1 MTGSGLL
8 KADLHVHS
16 YHSGYAKHLPF
27 FHSRECYSTPEEIY
41 RRAKARG
48 MDLVT
53 ITDHNTIAG
62 CLELLERRPDAA
74 DIIIGEEIECR
85 FPNVPIVVHVGAL
98 GVNERIHREVQS
110 LRGDIHA
117 AVGYL
122 KEEGVAV
129 IVNHLFHF
137 FRGQIPLRSYV
148 ENLLPLFPA
157 VEVLNGMMLRRQS
170 ELISRILAAYEERGY
185 CFGRVA
191 GSDAHI
197 LSRIGQTYTV
207 VPGHDRRD
215 FLDNL
220 RLGRAI
226 GRSGRAAT
234 LAGEIYGVVFN
245 YWGSLLGLRR
255 DDLDWSRRFLG
266 IGLSA
271 LSLPFQLAPLV
282 VAIRGK
288 VAESARMGE
297 WEREWASEDSAT
309 DEDEGTTEGSP
320 IRREWA
326 SE

>member
-1 MTGSGLL
+1 MTVTGFL

-16 YHSGYAKHLPF
+16 YHSGYAKQLPF
-27 FHSRECYSTPEEIY
+27 FRSRECYSTPEEIY

-74 DIIIGEEIECR
+74 DFIIGEEIECR
-85 FPNVPIVVHVGAL
+85 FPDAPSVVHVGAL
-98 GVNERIHREVQS
+98 GMNERIHGEVQP
-110 LRGDIHA
+110 LRGNINE
-117 AVGYL
+117 AVEYL
-122 KEEGVAV
+122 KENGVAV
-129 IVNHLFHF
+129 IINHLFHF

-170 ELISRILAAYEERGY
+170 ELISRIVVAYEERS
-185 CFGRVA
+185 FPIGRVA

-197 LSRIGQTYTV
+197 LGRIGKTYTEA
-207 VPGHDRRD
+207 PGHDRRD

-220 RLGRAI
+220 RRGRAV
-226 GRSGRAAT
+226 GRSGNAAT
-234 LAGEIYGVVFN
+234 LAREIYGVVFN

-255 DDLDWSRRFLG
+255 DELDRSQRLLG
-266 IGLSA
+266 IGFSVLSI
-271 LSLPFQLAPLV
+271 PFQIAPLV
-282 VAIRGK
+282 VAIKGK
-288 VAESARMGE
+288 LGESARIAR
-297 WEREWASEDSAT
+297 WEREWTSEVTAAEKS
-309 DEDEGTTEGSP
+309 
-320 IRREWA
+320 INVREWV